1 MPGIAL
7 HLRSV
12 KGSSAWALFVLFSA
26 NVFNVL
32 DRALLSVVLQPI
44 GVDLSL
50 SDTELSLVV
59 GPLFFIVYMTSGL
72 VIARLVDTSNR
83 VVILFVGITV
93 WSLATA
99 ATALA
104 EDFFSLALARVLV
117 GIGEATALPVAMS
130 LIPDLFALRSRG
142 KAISLFQTSGFIGV
156 SGGTI
161 FAGAIASE
169 YGWQKMFVVCG
180 LAGLVVALALIITV
194 REPVRLTGGGFKGA
208 NVGFLRDT
216 SVRISRLWR
225 TPGFAAMT
233 LGFGAAAM
241 LVSVLV
247 AWAPALLQRSYGAS
261 LIDVGLIVGPA
272 TAVGGLTGTL
282 MAGILTDRVVRY
294 KGMDRTVL
302 YMPIVAL
309 PLSTPFALGFLYQP
323 HVTIGAICL
332 GMTCFA
338 SSFAVTPV
346 MNFAVSRA
354 RSDERGLT
362 SMMLLISAG
371 LIGGSL
377 GPTIVGYTSDILAPM
392 WGLESLRYA
401 LLCLCGVPIIAST
414 LFAAA
419 LRQTSPEP
427 GSEDRLLAA

>member
-1 MPGIAL
+1 MSGMAL
-7 HLRSV
+7 HRRPV
-12 KGSSAWALFVLFSA
+12 KESSTWALLVLFFA
-26 NVFNVL
+26 NAFNVL

-44 GVDLSL
+44 GMELSL
-50 SDTELSLVV
+50 TDTELSLVV

-72 VIARLVDTSNR
+72 VIARIVDTHNR
-83 VVILFVGITV
+83 VLILSIGITV

-104 EDFFSLALARVLV
+104 EGFYSLALVRVLV

-130 LIPDLFALRSRG
+130 LIPDLFSLHSRG
-142 KAISLFQTSGFIGV
+142 KAISVFQMSGFIGM

-161 FAGAIASE
+161 VAGAIASE
-169 YGWQKMFVVCG
+169 YGWQQMFAVCG
-180 LAGLVVALALIITV
+180 LAGLVIAMLLILTV
-194 REPVRLTGGGFKGA
+194 REPVRQTARECAGV
-208 NVGFLRDT
+208 NNTGFLRDT
-216 SVRISRLWR
+216 SLRIVRLWR

-241 LVSVLV
+241 LVAVLG

-272 TAVGGLTGTL
+272 TAVGGLAGTL
-282 MAGILTDRVVRY
+282 VAGILTDRVVRY
-294 KGMDRTVL
+294 KGMQRCIFYIPV
-302 YMPIVAL
+302 IAL
-309 PLSTPFALGFLYQP
+309 PMSSPFAIGFLYQP

-332 GMTCFA
+332 GMMCFA

-346 MNFAVSRA
+346 MSFAVTRA
-354 RSDERGLT
+354 RPDERGLT

-377 GPTIVGYTSDILAPM
+377 GPMIVGYTSDILAPI

-401 LLCLCGVPIIAST
+401 LLCLCGVPLLASV

-419 LRQTSPEP
+419 LRQTPPELT
-427 GSEDRLLAA
+427 SRADI